1 MTKPLQRS
9 SYRGLVEQRHVLVG
23 IIRANLFES
32 DRRPEYETVHV
43 KISDINQLT
52 RVLKPDI
59 KWHDKLDYDTGNAIS
74 EAHNFYTGPNSREI
88 DIYYVDKY
96 RKISIKLSF
105 LQSQEVHV
113 IIGRI
118 SAQVWLYCRDMIWDW
133 LY

>member
-32 DRRPEYETVHV
+32 ETVHV

-74 EAHNFYTGPNSREI
+74 EAHNFYTGPQFSGNRHI
-88 DIYYVDKY
+88 
-96 RKISIKLSF
+96 L
-105 LQSQEVHV
+105 
-113 IIGRI
+113 
-118 SAQVWLYCRDMIWDW
+118 CR
-133 LY
+133 